1 MQRIENWVGKGLTK
15 VEKESEEYESIK
27 NGFLKGMEFMGNA
40 TTVIAIHKND
50 VSFSLARQARWDS
63 FNIFSKAVA
72 IKSGGDANVRNAWYG
87 GSLDDLLEIVSVG
100 FNGCKSHDDHDES
113 HGVGIPLFSVHSS
126 IDSAMCTVAD
136 EHGLRHVLL
145 CRVILGKVEA
155 VGCGSKQSQP
165 SSKQYDSGVDDI
177 LAPTKH
183 IIWTAFMNSHIHPN
197 YILSFRYNYTKDS
210 VVHGALKPQSPYV
223 LFHNLV
229 ARVSNDLKPAEMTML
244 LRSYRIYRQRKI
256 SREVWINRVRL
267 IVGDTLLHSVI
278 TKSNYDV
285 HIL

>member
-1 MQRIENWVGKGLTK
+1 MQRIENCVGKGLTK

-27 NGFLKGMEFMGNA
+27 NGFLKGMGFMGNA
-40 TTVIAIHKND
+40 TTIIAIHKND

-100 FNGCKSHDDHDES
+100 FSGCKSHDDHDES

-136 EHGLRHVLL
+136 EHGVRHVLL
-145 CRVILGKVEA
+145 CRVILGKMEA

-165 SSKQYDSGVDDI
+165 SSKQYDS
-177 LAPTKH
+177 
-183 IIWTAFMNSHIHPN
+183 
-197 YILSFRYNYTKDS
+197 DS

-223 LFHNLV
+223 LFPNLL

-256 SREVWINRVRL
+256 SRQVWINRVRL